1 MTVFEARDILRSI
14 VAVYF
19 GDGHVF
25 FAESKMAKRP
35 EPYITV
41 KLDTPGR
48 DLFAGKVVDDKGY
61 QRQSRRVVARAE
73 INLYTKGRNIAK
85 GNRQAA
91 YANTALND
99 MTLFLDFLE
108 SDEGIEEMNRQ
119 NIVILPNGQIRDL
132 SALLNEGSQYQYRA
146 LLECDVSFTTTSYGR
161 YGMDGIDPEDL
172 PSDSKGGGRDMQTG
186 PYVIDDAEIEGGVE

>member
-1 MTVFEARDILRSI
+1 MTIFEAREILRNI
-14 VAVYF
+14 VAIYF
-19 GDGHVF
+19 GDGHVV
-25 FAESKMAKRP
+25 FAETKMAKRP

-41 KLDTPGR
+41 KLDAPSR

-61 QRQSRRVVARAE
+61 QKHSRRVVARSE

-85 GNRQAA
+85 GDRQAA

-108 SDEGIEEMNRQ
+108 SDEAIEEMNRRD
-119 NIVILPNGQIRDL
+119 IVIIPNGQIRDL
-132 SALLNEGSQYQYRA
+132 SALQNESSQYQYRA
-146 LLECDVSFTTTSYGR
+146 LLECDVAFTTTAFGR
-161 YGMDGIDPEDL
+161 YGMDGIDPEEI
-172 PSDSKGGGRDMQTG
+172 PSDSRGGSKEMQTG